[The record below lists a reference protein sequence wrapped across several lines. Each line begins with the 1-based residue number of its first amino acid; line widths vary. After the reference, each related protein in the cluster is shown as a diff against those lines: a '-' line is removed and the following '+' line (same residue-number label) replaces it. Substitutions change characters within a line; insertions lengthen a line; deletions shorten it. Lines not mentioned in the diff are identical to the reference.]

1 MIERQVFDN
10 GLCLLTESMP
20 AVRSVSLGAWLTR
33 GSRHEDPVHS
43 GIAHFVEHMLF
54 KGTTSRTAEGIAQ
67 EIDSIGGHLDAFTAK
82 ECASYY
88 VKVLDEHL
96 PRAVDV
102 LSDLLLNPAFAG
114 EDIRREQNVVVE
126 EIKMVE
132 DTPDDLVYEIFTA
145 RFWQNHQLG
154 QPILGTAESVR
165 AFDADALR
173 TYFSDAYT
181 AQNFVIAAAGNI
193 DHAAIGELV
202 GDAFSALPVSS
213 QSIPVSAPEVDIQ
226 LEIREKDL
234 EQAHLCLGTAG
245 YEHTHPDRYASY
257 ILNAV
262 LGGSMSSR
270 LFQKI
275 REKRGLAYAVSSS
288 LTSYHD
294 VGNLTVYAG
303 CDGGAV
309 RQVIDLVVDEMQTLK
324 SHPLPTVELQRAK
337 DHLRGSFVLG
347 LESTTSRMSQL
358 ARSEMC
364 FGRQIDVTETLHA
377 IELVTQEDVQ
387 RVACDL
393 FQEGALA
400 GAVVG
405 PITKADVGASQLN
418 LS

>member
-33 GSRHEDPVHS
+33 GSRHEDPAHS

-114 EDIRREQNVVVE
+114 EDICREQNVVVE

-145 RFWQNHQLG
+145 SFWHNHQLG

-181 AQNFVIAAAGNI
+181 AQNLVIAAAGNI

-213 QSIPVSAPEVDIQ
+213 QSIPVSAPGVDIQ

-245 YEHTHPDRYASY
+245 YEHTHPDRHASY

-324 SHPLPTVELQRAK
+324 RHPLPTVELQRAK

-358 ARSEMC
+358 ARSEMY
-364 FGRQIDVTETLHA
+364 FGRQIDVTETLNA

-400 GAVVG
+400 GTVVG

>member
-33 GSRHEDPVHS
+33 GSRHEDPAHS

-114 EDIRREQNVVVE
+114 EDICREQNVVVE

-145 RFWQNHQLG
+145 SFWRNHQLG

-173 TYFSDAYT
+173 AYFSDAYT
-181 AQNFVIAAAGNI
+181 AQNLVIATAGNI

-245 YEHTHPDRYASY
+245 YEHTHPDRHASY

-324 SHPLPTVELQRAK
+324 RHPLPTVELQRAK

-358 ARSEMC
+358 ARSEMY
-364 FGRQIDVTETLHA
+364 FGRQIDVTETLNA

-400 GAVVG
+400 GTVVG

>member
-1 MIERQVFDN
+1 MIERQVFNN

-33 GSRHEDPVHS
+33 GSRHESPVHS

-54 KGTTSRTAEGIAQ
+54 KGTTTRTAEGIAQ

-102 LSDLLLNPAFAG
+102 LSDLLLNPAFAD
-114 EDIRREQNVVVE
+114 EDIYREQNVVVE

-132 DTPDDLVYEIFTA
+132 DTPDDLVYEIFTT
-145 RFWQNHQLG
+145 RFWPEHQLG
-154 QPILGTAESVR
+154 KPILGTAESVR
-165 AFDADALR
+165 SFDAAALR

-181 AQNFVIAAAGNI
+181 AQNVVIAAAGNI
-193 DHAAIGELV
+193 DHAAISELV
-202 GDAFSALPVSS
+202 GNAFSALPVSS
-213 QSIPVSAPEVDIQ
+213 QSVETTKPTVNIQ

-234 EQAHLCLGTAG
+234 EQAHLCLGTRG
-245 YEHTHPDRYASY
+245 YEHTHPDRHASY

-275 REKRGLAYAVSSS
+275 REKRGLAYAVSSG
-288 LTSYHD
+288 LTSYRD
-294 VGNLTVYAG
+294 VGSLTVYAG

-309 RQVIDLVVDEMQTLK
+309 RQVIDLVVDEMETLK
-324 SHPLPTVELQRAK
+324 QHPLADLELQRAK
-337 DHLRGSFVLG
+337 DHLKGSFVLG
-347 LESTTSRMSQL
+347 QESTTSRMSQL
-358 ARSEMC
+358 ARSEMY
-364 FGRQIDVTETLHA
+364 FGRQIDVAETLKA
-377 IELVTQEDVQ
+377 IDLVSQEDVQ
-387 RVACDL
+387 RVACYL
-393 FQEGALA
+393 FQKGALE
-400 GAVVG
+400 GTVVG
-405 PITKADVGASQLN
+405 PLTRADVDASQLD

>member
-33 GSRHEDPVHS
+33 GSRHEDPAHS

-114 EDIRREQNVVVE
+114 EDICREQNVVVE

-132 DTPDDLVYEIFTA
+132 DTPDDLVYEIFTTN
-145 RFWQNHQLG
+145 FWQNHQLG

-181 AQNFVIAAAGNI
+181 AQNLVIAAAGNI

-245 YEHTHPDRYASY
+245 YEHTHPDRHASY

-324 SHPLPTVELQRAK
+324 RHPLPTVELQRAK

-358 ARSEMC
+358 ARSEMY
-364 FGRQIDVTETLHA
+364 FGRQIDVTETLNA

-400 GAVVG
+400 GTVVG

>member
-33 GSRHEDPVHS
+33 GSRHEDPAHS

-114 EDIRREQNVVVE
+114 EDICREQNVVVE

-145 RFWQNHQLG
+145 SFWQNHQLG

-181 AQNFVIAAAGNI
+181 AQNLVIAAAGNI

-213 QSIPVSAPEVDIQ
+213 QSIPVSAPGVDIQ

-245 YEHTHPDRYASY
+245 YEHTHPDRHASY

-324 SHPLPTVELQRAK
+324 RHPLPTVELQRAK

-358 ARSEMC
+358 ARSEMY
-364 FGRQIDVTETLHA
+364 FGRQIDVTETLNA

-400 GAVVG
+400 GTVVG